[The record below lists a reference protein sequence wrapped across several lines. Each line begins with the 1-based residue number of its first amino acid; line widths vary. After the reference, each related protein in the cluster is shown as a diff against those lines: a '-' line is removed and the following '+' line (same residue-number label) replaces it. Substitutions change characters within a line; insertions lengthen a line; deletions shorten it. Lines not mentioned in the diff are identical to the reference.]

1 MHNAAVTIAQHG
13 YAVIF
18 LAVLSEAIGLPIP
31 AALAMVVAG
40 AACASHAMNLPLVF
54 VICLLALVSGDFFMY
69 TLGRYTG
76 WALLGILCRVSVNP
90 ETCILRSA
98 ESFYKRGKITLV
110 MAKFIPGVN
119 TIAPPLAGSMKM
131 RPLQFLQYD
140 VMGAA
145 LYALAYLLVGFIFR
159 DFLAAITRGF
169 LAAGRAVEVALLT
182 AIIAYAVYRLWIYYK
197 NRVYRVVPRIQ
208 VEELASKL
216 ESDGKSDDT
225 SGAKSDGTNNDKGNI
240 LLLDVRSHGY
250 YDSGALRIKG
260 SVRFEPNNF
269 AEEIK
274 HLSKDKEIYVYCT
287 CARDATSARV
297 AHLLREQGYNAYV
310 IVGGLGAWRKAGLP
324 LEGVPGTDLVKLP
337 TFS

>member
-13 YAVIF
+13 YFFIF
-18 LAVLSEAIGLPIP
+18 LAVFAEAIGLPIP
-31 AALAMVVAG
+31 AALVLVVAG
-40 AACASHAMNLPLVF
+40 AAAASHALSLPLVF
-54 VICLLALVSGDFFMY
+54 SGSLLALLSGDFLLFM
-69 TLGRYTG
+69 LGRYTG

-110 MAKFIPGVN
+110 VAKFIPGVN
-119 TIAPPLAGSMKM
+119 TIAAPLAGSMKM
-131 RPLQFLQYD
+131 RPLQFLSFD
-140 VMGAA
+140 SMGAA
-145 LYALAYLLVGFIFR
+145 IYAGSYILLGFIFR

-169 LAAGRAVEVALLT
+169 MAAGRAVEAAFLV
-182 AIIAYAVYRLWIYYK
+182 AIIGYVIYRLWVYYK
-197 NRVYRVVPRIQ
+197 NQVYRIVPRVQ
-208 VEELASKL
+208 VEELAHKL
-216 ESDGKSDDT
+216 ESEENS
-225 SGAKSDGTNNDKGNI
+225 NI

-260 SVRFEPNNF
+260 SIRLEPNNF

-274 HLSKDKEIYVYCT
+274 HLSKNKDIYVYCT

-297 AHLLREQGYNAYV
+297 AHLLREQGFNAYV

-324 LEGVPGTDLVKLP
+324 MEGVPGTDLIKLP

>member
-145 LYALAYLLVGFIFR
+145 LYALAYLLVGFVFR

>member
-1 MHNAAVTIAQHG
+1 MHNAAVAIAQHG

-40 AACASHAMNLPLVF
+40 AACASHAMNLLLVF
-54 VICLLALVSGDFFMY
+54 IICLFALVVGDFCMY

-76 WALLGILCRVSVNP
+76 WALLGILCRVSINP

-98 ESFYKRGKITLV
+98 ESFYKRGKSTLV

-131 RPLQFLQYD
+131 RPLQFLQFD

-145 LYALAYLLVGFIFR
+145 LYAVAYLLLGFVFR

-169 LAAGRAVEVALLT
+169 LAAGRAVEVVLLV
-182 AIIAYAVYRLWIYYK
+182 AVIAYFAYRLWVYYK

-208 VEELASKL
+208 VEELARKL
-216 ESDGKSDDT
+216 D
-225 SGAKSDGTNNDKGNI
+225 SGQKANI

-250 YDSGALRIKG
+250 YDSGALRIQG
-260 SVRFEPNNF
+260 SIRFEPNNF

-297 AHLLREQGYNAYV
+297 AFLLREQGYNAYV

-324 LEGVPGTDLVKLP
+324 MEGVPGTDLVKLP

>member
-54 VICLLALVSGDFFMY
+54 VICLFALVCGDFFMY

-76 WALLGILCRVSVNP
+76 WALLGILCRVSFNP

-131 RPLQFLQYD
+131 RPLQFLQFD
-140 VMGAA
+140 LMGAA
-145 LYALAYLLVGFIFR
+145 LYAVAYLLVGFVFR

-169 LAAGRAVEVALLT
+169 LAAGRAVEVALLA
-182 AIIAYAVYRLWIYYK
+182 AIIAYVGYRLWLYYK

-208 VEELASKL
+208 VEELARKL
-216 ESDGKSDDT
+216 ASGEKST
-225 SGAKSDGTNNDKGNI
+225 I

-250 YDSGALRIKG
+250 YDSGALRIQG

-269 AEEIK
+269 PEEIK

-287 CARDATSARV
+287 CVRDATSARV
-297 AHLLREQGYNAYV
+297 AHLLREQGFNAYV

-324 LEGVPGTDLVKLP
+324 MEGVPGTDLVKLP

>member
-18 LAVLSEAIGLPIP
+18 LAVLFEAIGLPIP

-40 AACASHAMNLPLVF
+40 AACASHAMNLPAVF
-54 VICLLALVSGDFFMY
+54 VICLFALVCGDFLMY

-131 RPLQFLQYD
+131 RPLQFLQFD
-140 VMGAA
+140 LMGAA
-145 LYALAYLLVGFIFR
+145 LYALAYLMLGFVFR
-159 DFLAAITRGF
+159 NFLAAITRGF
-169 LAAGRAVEVALLT
+169 IAAGRTVEAVLL
-182 AIIAYAVYRLWIYYK
+182 AAVIAYFVYRLWVYYK

-208 VEELASKL
+208 VEELARKL
-216 ESDGKSDDT
+216 D
-225 SGAKSDGTNNDKGNI
+225 SGEKANI

-250 YDSGALRIKG
+250 YDSGALRIQG

-274 HLSKDKEIYVYCT
+274 HISKDKEIYVYCT

-297 AHLLREQGYNAYV
+297 AHLLREKGYNADV

-324 LEGVPGTDLVKLP
+324 MEGVPGTDLVKLP

>member
-1 MHNAAVTIAQHG
+1 MHNVAVTIAQHG

-54 VICLLALVSGDFFMY
+54 AICLLALVCGDFFMY

-131 RPLQFLQYD
+131 RPLQFLEFD
-140 VMGAA
+140 AMGAA
-145 LYALAYLLVGFIFR
+145 LYALAYLLLGFVFR

-169 LAAGRAVEVALLT
+169 LAAGRAVEIALLT
-182 AIIAYAVYRLWIYYK
+182 AIIAYVIYRLWVYYK

-208 VEELASKL
+208 VEELARKI
-216 ESDGKSDDT
+216 ESGEKS
-225 SGAKSDGTNNDKGNI
+225 NI

>member
-1 MHNAAVTIAQHG
+1 MHRVIIGVGHHGYLLLVAAVF
-13 YAVIF
+13 V
-18 LAVLSEAIGLPIP
+18 EAIGLPIP
-31 AALAMVVAG
+31 AALVMIGAG
-40 AACASHAMNLPLVF
+40 AAAASHALSLPLALLLS
-54 VICLLALVSGDFFMY
+54 LLALLSGDFLLF

-110 MAKFIPGVN
+110 FAKFVPGVN

-131 RPLQFLQYD
+131 RPLQFLSFD
-140 VMGAA
+140 FMGAT
-145 LYALAYLLVGFIFR
+145 LYATTFLAVGFVFR

-169 LAAGRAVEVALLT
+169 IVAGRAVEISLVA
-182 AIIAYAVYRLWIYYK
+182 AILVYMIYRLWVYQK
-197 NRVYRVVPRIQ
+197 HAVYRVVPRIQ
-208 VEELASKL
+208 VQELARKL
-216 ESDGKSDDT
+216 ASDEKS
-225 SGAKSDGTNNDKGNI
+225 NI

-250 YDSGALRIKG
+250 YDSGAERIKG
-260 SVRFEPNNF
+260 SLRLEPNNF
-269 AEEIK
+269 ADEIK
-274 HLSKDKEIYVYCT
+274 HLSRDKEIYLYCT

-297 AHLLREQGYNAYV
+297 AHLLREHGFNAFV

-324 LEGVPGTDLVKLP
+324 MEGVPNTDLVKLP